1 MTKKIAEYGHFK
13 KINIPPEEL
22 NKFHEHHDSG
32 YNLELKRKVQ
42 KIFQN
47 GGIKIGLDEI
57 FTD

>member
-22 NKFHEHHDSG
+22 TKFHERHDSS

-42 KIFQN
+42 KIFQKWWN
-47 GGIKIGLDEI
+47 KNK
-57 FTD
+57 FR